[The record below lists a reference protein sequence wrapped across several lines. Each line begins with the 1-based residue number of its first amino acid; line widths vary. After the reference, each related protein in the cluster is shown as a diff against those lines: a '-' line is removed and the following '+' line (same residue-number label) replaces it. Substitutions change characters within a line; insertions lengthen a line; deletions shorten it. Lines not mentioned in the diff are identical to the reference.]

1 VSTDSDSGIGIGGG
15 GTAGPD
21 DVPGAVAATCLDPA
35 DHGTA
40 KAVLLDIGG
49 VVLKPA
55 TLILDELAQDEPR
68 LAAVLPPGG
77 LGRAGDELWQQMLT
91 RQVSEREYWR
101 VRGEQIGA
109 ALGLGSGTRPLM
121 ELLYDD
127 PAHRAPQAQ
136 AAYLRQPVIALMHE
150 VRAAGIPLGAL
161 TNDLVD
167 FHGQAWVDRQ
177 QWVGWF
183 DLIVDASL
191 TGVLKPDPRAYTA
204 GAQALGFAPA
214 EIVYLD
220 DMPWNVEGGLAA
232 GLAAVRVD
240 HDDATAAVTIAR
252 HRLGLTSL

>member
-1 VSTDSDSGIGIGGG
+1 MSI
-15 GTAGPD
+15 D
-21 DVPGAVAATCLDPA
+21 D

-40 KAVLLDIGG
+40 KALLLDIGG

-55 TLILDELAQDEPR
+55 TLILDELALTDPR

-77 LGRAGDELWQQMLT
+77 LGRAGDDLWQQMLV

-101 VRGEQIGA
+101 IRGEQIGA

-121 ELLYDD
+121 ELLYDN
-127 PAHRAPQAQ
+127 PAHRTPQAQ
-136 AAYLRQPVIALMHE
+136 AAYLRPQVVALIHE
-150 VRAAGIPLGAL
+150 VRDAGIAVAAL

-177 QWVGWF
+177 EWVGWF

-191 TGVLKPDPRAYTA
+191 TGILKPDPRAYAA
-204 GAQALGFAPA
+204 GAEALGLSPP

-232 GLAAVRVD
+232 GLGAVRVD
-240 HDDATAAVTIAR
+240 HDDPAAAVTTAR
-252 HRLGLTSL
+252 RRLGLPR